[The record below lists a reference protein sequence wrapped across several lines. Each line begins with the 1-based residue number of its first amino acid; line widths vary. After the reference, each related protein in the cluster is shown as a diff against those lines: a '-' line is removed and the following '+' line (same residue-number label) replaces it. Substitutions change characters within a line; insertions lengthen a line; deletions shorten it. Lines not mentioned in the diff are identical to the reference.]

1 MIFQDYYST
10 PGVRETCHKL
20 KEAENLREFTSAL
33 YTAANH
39 LAAAGSID
47 STCFLVPAPQHTGK
61 ATYTKE
67 LCETISLMTGA
78 TVLDIVRCRPHA
90 PLYVQKQDRDCKH
103 LDAEFYLSGP
113 CPEEENLLFID
124 NVIAT
129 GATFSKICT
138 LFDGK
143 LKPMPYAVDYTRL
156 KDEKIL
162 KLLSKQEGRH
172 TVYDPLKD
180 KPIASRKR
188 KSRAR

>member
-1 MIFQDYYST
+1 MIFQDYYIT

-20 KEAENLREFTSAL
+20 KEAENLSEFTSAL
-33 YTAANH
+33 Y
-39 LAAAGSID
+39 AAAQYLADEGNID

-67 LCETISLMTGA
+67 LCEALSLMTGA

-90 PLYVQKQDRDCKH
+90 PLYIQKQNRDCRQ
-103 LDAEFYLSGP
+103 LNAEFYLSGP
-113 CPEEENLLFID
+113 YPEKGKLLFID

-129 GATFSKICT
+129 GATFSKICA

-162 KLLSKQEGRH
+162 NLLSEQEGKH

-180 KPIASRKR
+180 KPNASKKR